1 MSKNFIQGDTL
12 RWNGVTNLRSMR
24 ANVIPMGHRSSN
36 AKSMCGSKILTWNKT
51 HGHVFKEDTPA
62 L

>member
-1 MSKNFIQGDTL
+1 MSMDFIPGDIFA
-12 RWNGVTNLRSMR
+12 WNGVTNLMPMR